1 MRPRSRAPEKLTA
14 NSVTCMAVFEQQ
26 PLQRNGHPADSVI
39 DHFQVSASQLAISAV
54 LPLAKRTAAV
64 SLFANWRTERNSRG

>member
-1 MRPRSRAPEKLTA
+1 VRPRSRAPEKLTA
-14 NSVTCMAVFEQQ
+14 NSVPCMAVFEQQ
-26 PLQRNGHPADSVI
+26 VLPSSAN

-64 SLFANWRTERNSRG
+64 SLFANWRTERNRRG